1 MTKYIYSFQD
11 GNIGMIKLLGGK
23 GAGLAEMA
31 HNNIPLP
38 PGFVITTEACNNFFK
53 DNKLSNGMKDELVMS
68 IRRLEKATGKKLGD
82 QDNPLL
88 ISVRSGAPVSMP
100 GMLDTILNVGLTK
113 NAVLRATSRDVEFL
127 TDSYIRLIRMY
138 AKVIHGVELPILRT
152 GPQEKVTH
160 FLEEFRTKTGNDFPD
175 DPNIQLQ
182 NCIIAVF
189 NSWLSQKAT
198 GYRQMYGVSKSLGTA
213 VVIQAMVF
221 GNKGNDSG
229 TGVVFSRDP
238 ATGKKQLFGE
248 YMLNAQ
254 GEDLVSGVTT
264 PKPIVGM
271 KKDLPDAYEKLLN
284 IIQKLE
290 TIFKDAQDIEFTIE
304 NGKLFILQTRA
315 AKRTPIA
322 AVKIAVDLAQEG
334 MISNDDAVKRISPAM
349 ISQLLSP
356 RFEDDPEIEEIAQGI
371 PSSPGG
377 AVGRVA
383 LTKEKV
389 KELTS
394 KGESVIFVRE
404 NTSPDDV
411 PVMPMVAGILTQH
424 GGATSH
430 AAVVARGIGKPCIVG
445 CESLNVD
452 IPNNFIKIKDHVIRE
467 GEFISIDGESGSVFK
482 GQKKL
487 IGINKGEFKE
497 LTTLTNWVDSLNT
510 TRILPVAS
518 TAFDVA
524 FAVEEGLK
532 EIGLLRTE
540 WMFNN
545 VQFRSVLRESL
556 LSLSDKKK
564 ASAFQSLEDLQSKE
578 SKLFFEAMGNGKIS
592 VRLLSTSVED
602 FLPIPEALLIELTEL
617 KWSEGWNA
625 RIGLREQELRQIN
638 ALMQINPRFGI
649 RGARLFLTMP
659 ELAKIQLRALFIGLC
674 QAIKQRKANPSLRI
688 LIPCVTT
695 VEELSAV
702 IKFIDTIAGEVSKQ
716 MNTEFSYQTGAIIDT
731 PRAILI
737 SDQIAKLVD
746 CIYIDTAELTESVFS
761 FSRDDENKFMPYY
774 ISQGLLPFAPLK
786 ELDIEGVG
794 QFIKTGVEKIK
805 RIDITKPVILCGPH
819 CSTQSVAFFSNLGI
833 DGFCVDISKTVET
846 KFSFAQSKISK

>member
-1 MTKYIYSFQD
+1 MAQKWIYFFD
-11 GNIGMIKLLGGK
+11 EGNKENTAIFGGK
-23 GAGLAEMA
+23 GAGLAEMTRQ
-31 HNNIPLP
+31 NIPVP
-38 PGFVITTEACNNFFK
+38 PGFVITTEACNTFFK
-53 DNKLSNGMKDELVMS
+53 DNKLPNGLKDELALSVQK
-68 IRRLEKATGKKLGD
+68 LEQSTGKKLGD
-82 QDNPLL
+82 HDNPLL

-100 GMLDTILNVGLTK
+100 GMLETVLNVGLTK
-113 NAVLRATSRDVEFL
+113 SVVARSTPKDREYLS
-127 TDSYIRLIRMY
+127 DSYVRLIRMY
-138 AKVIHGVELPILRT
+138 AKVIHGVELSLPRAN
-152 GPQEKVTH
+152 PQERIPRL
-160 FLEEFRTKTGNDFPD
+160 LEEFKSKTGSEFPD
-175 DPNIQLQ
+175 DPKTQLK
-182 NCIIAVF
+182 NCIEAVF
-189 NSWLSQKAT
+189 NSWRSPKAS
-198 GYRQMYGVSKSLGTA
+198 GYRQMYGVSESLGTA

-238 ATGKKQLFGE
+238 ATGKKQIFGE

-264 PKPIVGM
+264 PKPIAGM
-271 KKDLPDAYEKLLN
+271 KNELPNAYEKLLN
-284 IIQKLE
+284 IIEKLE
-290 TIFKDAQDIEFTIE
+290 TIFKDAQDIEFTVE

-334 MISNDDAVKRISPAM
+334 MISHDDAVKRISPAI

-356 RFEDDPEIEEIAQGI
+356 RFEDDPGIMEIAQGI

-430 AAVVARGIGKPCIVG
+430 AAVVARGIGKPCVVG

-452 IPNNFIKIKDHVIRE
+452 IPNTHIKIKDYVINE
-467 GEFISIDGESGSVFK
+467 GEFISIDGESGSVFN

-487 IGINKGEFKE
+487 ISINKSEFKE
-497 LTTLTNWVDSLNT
+497 LATLIKWADSLNT
-510 TRILPVAS
+510 TRILSVAS

-524 FAVEEGLK
+524 FSVEEGLK
-532 EIGLLRTE
+532 EVGLLRTE

-545 VQFRSVLRESL
+545 FEFRSVLRESL

-564 ASAFQSLEDLQSKE
+564 ANGFQYLEDLQSKE
-578 SKLFFEAMGNGKIS
+578 TKSIFESLGNGNIS
-592 VRLLSTSVED
+592 VRLLSASIED
-602 FLPIPEALLIELTEL
+602 FLPIPDALLIELTEL

-625 RIGLREQELRQIN
+625 SIGLREQELRQIN

-674 QAIKQRKANPSLRI
+674 QVIKQRKVNPTLRI
-688 LIPCVTT
+688 LIPCVTA
-695 VEELSAV
+695 VKELSAV
-702 IKFIDTIAGEVSKQ
+702 IKLIEAIADEVTKQ
-716 MNTEFSYQTGAIIDT
+716 MNVKFIYQIGAVIDT

-737 SDQIAKLVD
+737 ADQIAKLVD
-746 CIYIDTAELTESVFS
+746 CVYIDTAELTESVFS
-761 FSRDDENKFMPYY
+761 FSRDDETKFIPYY
-774 ISQGLLPFAPLK
+774 LSQRLLPFAPLE
-786 ELDIEGVG
+786 ELDVEGVG
-794 QFIKTGVEKIK
+794 QFIKSAVEKIK
-805 RIDITKPVILCGPH
+805 NIDIAKPIILCGPH
-819 CSTQSVAFFSNLGI
+819 CSTQSIAFFSNLGI
-833 DGFCVDISKTVET
+833 DGFCVDISKTTET
-846 KFSFAQSKISK
+846 KFSFAQSKN